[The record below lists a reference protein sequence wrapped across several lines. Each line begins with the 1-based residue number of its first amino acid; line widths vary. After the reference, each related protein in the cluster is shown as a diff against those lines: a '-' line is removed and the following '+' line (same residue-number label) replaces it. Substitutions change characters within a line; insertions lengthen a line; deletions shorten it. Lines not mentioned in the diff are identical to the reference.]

1 MFQRAILALTAVILS
16 TAYASAKD
24 LIRNGGFEEE
34 ALGVPPGFCMWGAEE
49 FKKPENYTRDTDDP
63 HSGKACLRIFHPAN
77 TRGYIISSPSDN
89 VVKWK
94 LDASYTFSFWAKTD
108 KPGNTSN
115 VAFSTF
121 TSLSPFTSGPSFGDF
136 PLELDKNWKQF
147 SFTFVEGTDFTADSA
162 PYFCIVLFPTTIK
175 EEEKT
180 MWIDDIRLEEKPS
193 SNPNASP
200 ASFLSEIKTKF
211 PFPASV
217 SQFK

>member
-34 ALGVPPGFCMWGAEE
+34 APGVPPGFCMWGAEE

-108 KPGNTSN
+108 KPGIPQTLLFPLSHHCRLSRP
-115 VAFSTF
+115 AHRST
-121 TSLSPFTSGPSFGDF
+121 TSLS
-136 PLELDKNWKQF
+136 NWTRTG
-147 SFTFVEGTDFTADSA
+147 SSS
-162 PYFCIVLFPTTIK
+162 
-175 EEEKT
+175 
-180 MWIDDIRLEEKPS
+180 RSPS
-193 SNPNASP
+193 SKGRTSLRIQRHISAL
-200 ASFLSEIKTKF
+200 SFF
-211 PFPASV
+211 RP
-217 SQFK
+217 Q